1 MRTLRLWAS
10 FYPLCR
16 RTKTLQNNTEL
27 NLLCDCNA
35 AAAGDYKL
43 TDIVIEP
50 PVHNKRGFVG
60 KGTICP
66 KKEVAVG
73 FRMKIQK
80 EVGKS
85 PLDM

>member
-1 MRTLRLWAS
+1 M
-10 FYPLCR
+10 
-16 RTKTLQNNTEL
+16 
-27 NLLCDCNA
+27 A

-43 TDIVIEP
+43 TEIVIEP

>member
-1 MRTLRLWAS
+1 M
-10 FYPLCR
+10 
-16 RTKTLQNNTEL
+16 
-27 NLLCDCNA
+27 A

-80 EVGKS
+80 EVGKI
-85 PLDM
+85 PLDMYFYPCHEGWFKNSDQ